1 MWGRRTQKLI
11 ALLVVAAS
19 IKDIQLQAL
28 DVWKHWREAT
38 GEKARLWKKEGTD
51 VLHRNP
57 VNGST
62 VVASEN

>member
-1 MWGRRTQKLI
+1 MWGRRTLKLI

-19 IKDIQLQAL
+19 IKDIQAL

-38 GEKARLWKKEGTD
+38 GEKARLWKTEGTD

-62 VVASEN
+62 VVSSEN